1 MARPINHPSSQD
13 EELEESMQERCHRRY
28 RISQIILLIH
38 LSIALRF
45 VSAQDAPPPALDRIL
60 PQLEINLSR
69 YDKQVPD
76 FFCSEHVI
84 SSLAYGKKR
93 QSTITDSVFRVARS
107 VSGTLTESREIKAIN
122 GTSTNGNK
130 LGGPVVLEGV
140 FSGGL
145 DAVSLRQ
152 KACMSYTLQP
162 IEHGRQNAPYVIQF
176 TTQPDARHRSECV
189 LKEEGTGR
197 VFVDPA
203 TMQVT
208 RMELIAP
215 NHHINSA
222 EAGTW
227 HISID
232 YAPTVLAGQTFWMP
246 TTITS
251 TETPVNVYTSTVYSF
266 SATYT
271 DYHKLEV
278 TSHIVPSR

>member
-1 MARPINHPSSQD
+1 
-13 EELEESMQERCHRRY
+13 MQKRCHKRY
-28 RISQIILLIH
+28 RSQLILLIR

-45 VSAQDAPPPALDRIL
+45 VSAQQETPSPTLDQIL
-60 PQLEINLSR
+60 SQLEVNLSR

-84 SSLAYGKKR
+84 SSLVYGKKR
-93 QSTITDSVFRVARS
+93 QSTITDSIFRVARNL
-107 VSGTLTESREIKAIN
+107 SGTLTESREIKAIN
-122 GTSTNGNK
+122 GTSTNGTK

-145 DAVSLRQ
+145 DAVSFRQ
-152 KACMSYTLQP
+152 RACMSYTLQT
-162 IEHGRQNAPYVIQF
+162 IEPEHPNAPYVIQF
-176 TTQPDARHRSECV
+176 ATLPDVIHHSECV
-189 LKEEGTGR
+189 LKEAGTGR

-208 RMELIAP
+208 RMELSAP
-215 NHHINSA
+215 NHHINPT
-222 EAGTW
+222 EVGTW
-227 HISID
+227 YISIN
-232 YAPTVLAGQTFWMP
+232 YASTVIAGQTFWMP

-251 TETPVNVYTSTVYSF
+251 TETPDHAYTPTVYSF

-278 TSHIVPSR
+278 TSRIVPVR

>member
-1 MARPINHPSSQD
+1 
-13 EELEESMQERCHRRY
+13 MQKRCHRRY
-28 RISQIILLIH
+28 RLSQIILLIP
-38 LSIALRF
+38 LSIALRL
-45 VSAQDAPPPALDRIL
+45 VSAQEAPPPALDRIL
-60 PQLEINLSR
+60 PQLEVNLSR
-69 YDKQVPD
+69 YDKQVPN

-84 SSLAYGKKR
+84 SSLVYGKKR
-93 QSTITDSVFRVARS
+93 QSTITDSVFRVARN
-107 VSGTLTESREIKAIN
+107 VAGTLTESREIKAIN

-152 KACMSYTLQP
+152 KDCMSYTLQP
-162 IEHGRQNAPYVIQF
+162 IEPGRQNAPYVIQF
-176 TTQPDARHRSECV
+176 ATQPDTRHRSECV

-197 VFVDPA
+197 VFVDST
-203 TMQVT
+203 TMQVK
-208 RMELIAP
+208 RMELMAP
-215 NHHINSA
+215 HHNINGT
-222 EAGTW
+222 EVGTW
-227 HISID
+227 YISID

-251 TETPVNVYTSTVYSF
+251 TETPANVYTPTVYSF

-278 TSHIVPSR
+278 TSHIVPTR